1 MGPEYRR
8 TSLSGWGRTS
18 PSVSLL
24 AEVPADGLA
33 EHLKDSSERGV
44 VVRGLGRSYG
54 DAAQNAGG
62 RVLTIADRAAEA
74 VIDDA
79 RGTVTVGAGVSL
91 DELMRLIVPRGYF
104 VPVTPG
110 TRYVT
115 VGGAIASDIHGKNH
129 HVEGSFGNHVERMA
143 ILTAAGDVVEASPR
157 EHSDLFWA
165 TIGGMGLTGVVLDA
179 TFRLLR
185 VETSRCTVDTIRCRD
200 LDQLITEMSTGDE
213 NSRYSVSWVDLL
225 ATGRKFG
232 RSVLWRGDHARVSDL
247 DPKSAS
253 DPLHYEPR
261 HLVTV
266 PPVVPGPGFVNTL
279 TSRIFNEIWF
289 RKEPNRQVG
298 QIKSIPSFFHP
309 LDLVGAWN
317 RLYGRGGFV
326 QYQFVVPFG
335 HEDVFRRIIERIVA
349 SRLASPLVVLK
360 RFGASNDAPL
370 SFPMPGW
377 TLTVDMPASAT
388 ELASLSHSLDE
399 LVLSVGG
406 RHYLAKDARAS
417 AEVIR
422 AGYPRLAEWKATRD
436 KWDPNGVFTSDL
448 ARRLELVG

>member
-1 MGPEYRR
+1 
-8 TSLSGWGRTS
+8 
-18 PSVSLL
+18 
-24 AEVPADGLA
+24 
-33 EHLKDSSERGV
+33 
-44 VVRGLGRSYG
+44 
-54 DAAQNAGG
+54 
-62 RVLTIADRAAEA
+62 
-74 VIDDA
+74 
-79 RGTVTVGAGVSL
+79 
-91 DELMRLIVPRGYF
+91 
-104 VPVTPG
+104 
-110 TRYVT
+110 
-115 VGGAIASDIHGKNH
+115 
-129 HVEGSFGNHVERMA
+129 
-143 ILTAAGDVVEASPR
+143 
-157 EHSDLFWA
+157 
-165 TIGGMGLTGVVLDA
+165 
-179 TFRLLR
+179 
-185 VETSRCTVDTIRCRD
+185 